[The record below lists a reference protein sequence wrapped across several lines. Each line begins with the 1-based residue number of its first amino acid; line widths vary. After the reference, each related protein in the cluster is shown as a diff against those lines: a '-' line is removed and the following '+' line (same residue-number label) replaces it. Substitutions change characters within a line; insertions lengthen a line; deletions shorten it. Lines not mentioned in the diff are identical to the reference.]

1 MQFVIQVYEVL
12 YKKIKDYLMKKN
24 NIFSKNAHW
33 LLRIAVA
40 SVFFYHGLLKFSDL
54 NLFTQMLPIPY
65 TQVVL
70 VASSQVIGSLLI
82 VLGGFGRDRLSD
94 IATRIGALINI
105 PVMVGAVVLVHWGRW
120 NFVPTEAY
128 PMGGME
134 FQVVLAL
141 IMSYLVLTGNQRAS
155 AVVSEQQLT
164 EYKV

>member
-1 MQFVIQVYEVL
+1 
-12 YKKIKDYLMKKN
+12 MKKN